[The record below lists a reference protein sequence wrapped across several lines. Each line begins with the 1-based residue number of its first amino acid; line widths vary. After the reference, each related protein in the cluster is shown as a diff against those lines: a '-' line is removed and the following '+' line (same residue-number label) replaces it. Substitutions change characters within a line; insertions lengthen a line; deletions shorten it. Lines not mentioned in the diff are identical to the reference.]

1 MALKRIQLLV
11 AAAALIAGTLA
22 VTGAATA
29 QAADRHPAQGAARTD
44 RACAG
49 LLGKSLDI
57 TFDNGLEMRFD
68 YAADGTQLTGQVLA
82 AGTSGSTVGITNT
95 VPDSLSTVAKN
106 VYFTN
111 WNEHGGLT
119 VSLTEDLKSGTAQ
132 AYWSFPSGGD
142 VRVGQ
147 LHSGTIRCLG

>member
-11 AAAALIAGTLA
+11 AAAALTAGTLA
-22 VTGAATA
+22 VTSAATA
-29 QAADRHPAQGAARTD
+29 QATAPTTGRTATQTD

-57 TFDNGLEMRFD
+57 TFDNGLEMKFD
-68 YAADGTQLTGQVLA
+68 YAADGTQLTGTVLA
-82 AGTSGSTVGITNT
+82 VGDSGGNVGVTNT
-95 VPDSLSTVAKN
+95 VPDSLATIAKN
-106 VYFTN
+106 VYFTS

-147 LHSGTIRCLG
+147 LHAGTIRCLS